1 MILSL
6 QLIHLYDAR
15 NYSSGAFAEMKLDRA
30 SVVNSISSK
39 LSRPDMNV
47 STELANARWTTMRF
61 NKSGKQIL
69 VTTDKGIV
77 LMIDG
82 YDGKLTHSFLSS
94 SASNGATETQPS
106 SACFSSDD
114 KTVLCGNED
123 GSISCYDST
132 TGELVR
138 VMKGHV
144 GNVGCIATNPKYQQ
158 FASSCTNTALWLW

>member
-1 MILSL
+1 
-6 QLIHLYDAR
+6 
-15 NYSSGAFAEMKLDRA
+15 MKLDHT
-30 SVVNSISSK
+30 SVLNSISNQ
-39 LSRPDMNV
+39 LSRPDMNA
-47 STELANARWTTMRF
+47 SSELAKARWTSMRF

-69 VTTDKGIV
+69 VTTDRGVI

-94 SASNGATETQPS
+94 SASASSSSSNGASATDINTQTQPS

-114 KTVLCGNED
+114 RTVLCGNED
-123 GSISCYDST
+123 GSISCYDAT

-138 VMKGHV
+138 ILKGHV
-144 GNVGCIATNPKYQQ
+144 GNVGCIASNPKYQQ